1 MGIKVTYT
9 FFSLLSCFHFSL
21 VSQVFISIHGVVSS
35 RLFLASCIVRKNFI
49 VLLKKA
55 IQIRK
60 RSEIYSMYLVPFIH
74 CPKSYV
80 VSLLHTHTCGFKA
93 ALTHTKWNKV
103 GGTLF
108 GTLYPYEYKMGI
120 KKVFHQWTSKLPDS
134 VYSQSSLDGLDR
146 PCILACSSEV
156 Q

>member
-103 GGTLF
+103 GSALF
-108 GTLYPYEYKMGI
+108 WNSLPILIQNEHQ
-120 KKVFHQWTSKLPDS
+120 KKI
-134 VYSQSSLDGLDR
+134 SSLDFRSNSYCAQPIQPWWAGLAMHAS
-146 PCILACSSEV
+146 L
-156 Q
+156 

>member
-80 VSLLHTHTCGFKA
+80 VSLLHTHMWLEGCPNPHKMEQSWECTFLELFA
-93 ALTHTKWNKV
+93 HMNTK
-103 GGTLF
+103 LAS
-108 GTLYPYEYKMGI
+108 
-120 KKVFHQWTSKLPDS
+120 KKEFIN
-134 VYSQSSLDGLDR
+134 GL
-146 PCILACSSEV
+146 
-156 Q
+156 QNY